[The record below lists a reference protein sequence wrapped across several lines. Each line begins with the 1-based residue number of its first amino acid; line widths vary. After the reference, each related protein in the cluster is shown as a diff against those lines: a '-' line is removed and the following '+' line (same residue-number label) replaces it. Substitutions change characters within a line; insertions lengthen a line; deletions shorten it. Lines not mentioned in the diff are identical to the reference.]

1 MPPQMKAARLN
12 CGEIRTLSVKY
23 LIVACHFS
31 LPLLPL
37 VVAKRVNTEHQED
50 VLSFSFDI
58 GTLASING
66 TFFTPLF
73 SPSLNFFQLIN
84 FKTHSLLSSSHYQ
97 LNILLGEKK

>member
-37 VVAKRVNTEHQED
+37 ITAKRVNTEHQED

-58 GTLASING
+58 GTLA
-66 TFFTPLF
+66 FL
-73 SPSLNFFQLIN
+73 QLIN
-84 FKTHSLLSSSHYQ
+84 IKNHSLLSSSHHQ
-97 LNILLGEKK
+97 LNILPGEK

>member
-12 CGEIRTLSVKY
+12 CGEIRTLSVKS
-23 LIVACHFS
+23 LIVARHFS

-50 VLSFSFDI
+50 VLSFSFDKV

-66 TFFTPLF
+66 TFFHPFIF
-73 SPSLNFFQLIN
+73 SKLKFLSQLIIE
-84 FKTHSLLSSSHYQ
+84 FTLSTQYFT
-97 LNILLGEKK
+97 GGKK

>member
-37 VVAKRVNTEHQED
+37 VVAKCVNTEHQED

-66 TFFTPLF
+66 TFFHPFIF
-73 SPSLNFFQLIN
+73 SK
-84 FKTHSLLSSSHYQ
+84 FKFLST
-97 LNILLGEKK
+97 N